1 MDTDMVLF
9 KSPTKSRDKSPPY
22 NIHIEFSQYRR
33 NREYTSKELSNYT
46 IFLILTTILSPL
58 GYF

>member
-9 KSPTKSRDKSPPY
+9 QSPTKSRDKSPPY

-33 NREYTSKELSNYT
+33 NRVYTSKELTNE
-46 IFLILTTILSPL
+46 TILW
-58 GYF
+58 